1 MSGHIFFAD
10 RWYGFDDAI
19 YVAVRLLG
27 ILGRAPETLADM
39 LDRLPPVFNTPE
51 LRLPCE
57 EERKF
62 AIVEEV
68 RERLRKRGAEM
79 VEIDGVR
86 VRTPDGWWLLR
97 ASNTQAI
104 VVVRAESSSEAGL
117 QRLKEALAKE
127 LAASGLT
134 LPDA

>member
-1 MSGHIFFAD
+1 MNLVLTLLHAGRETTAGHIS
-10 RWYGFDDAI
+10 W
-19 YVAVRLLG
+19 
-27 ILGRAPETLADM
+27 
-39 LDRLPPVFNTPE
+39 
-51 LRLPCE
+51 
-57 EERKF
+57 
-62 AIVEEV
+62 AIVDLLRHPDELDKV
-68 RERLRKRGAEM
+68 RA
-79 VEIDGVR
+79 EIDGVR

-127 LAASGLT
+127 LAASRLT